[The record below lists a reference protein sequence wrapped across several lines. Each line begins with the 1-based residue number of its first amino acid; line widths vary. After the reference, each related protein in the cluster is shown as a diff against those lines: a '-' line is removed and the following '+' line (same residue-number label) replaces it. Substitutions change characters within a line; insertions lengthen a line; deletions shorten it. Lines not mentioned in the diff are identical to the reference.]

1 MRILLWYWGRRGAGG
16 QLALSLATSL
26 AARPGVA
33 VALSISAQAD
43 LAPSIRALGL
53 PTESV
58 VTYSDAMGFLTG
70 ALRVKRAANG
80 LVRQAQLFRADV
92 VVSVMTHL
100 WTPLVAPRLP
110 EAGIRFVPIVHD
122 AVPHAG
128 DPALF
133 WRWRL
138 RRELAA
144 AERAIALSGPVAA
157 AIRAVRPSLPV
168 RRLPLGAHLPTAT
181 LLPAAGAELAPPA
194 GPPAFLMFGR
204 LLPYKGLD
212 LLRDAFAALR
222 ETHPEARL
230 RVVGAGDPGRL
241 APGLAALPG
250 VQVEP
255 RWVDEAEIPRLLAS
269 AWAVVLPYREASQS
283 GVVPLA
289 AALGVPAVI
298 TPVGALVEQVTDGL
312 DGLVATA
319 PTAPAFA
326 AAMARICDPALRARL
341 AAGATIKGRRLADWD
356 AQAAALLEALGD

>member
-16 QLALSLATSL
+16 QLTLSLATAL

-43 LAPSIRALGL
+43 LAPSLRGLCL

-58 VTYSDAMGFLTG
+58 VTYSDAISFVIGCS
-70 ALRVKRAANG
+70 RVGRAANG
-80 LVRQAQLFRADV
+80 LVRQAQSFRADV

-110 EAGIRFVPIVHD
+110 QAGIRFVPIVHD

-138 RRELAA
+138 GRELAA

-168 RRLPLGAHLPTAT
+168 RRLPLGAHLPAAA
-181 LLPAAGAELAPPA
+181 LLPPGTPPM
-194 GPPAFLMFGR
+194 GPPTGPPEFLMFGR

-222 ETHPEARL
+222 ATHPAARL
-230 RVVGAGDPGRL
+230 RVVGAGDPERL
-241 APGLAALPG
+241 ASGLAALPG

-255 RWVDEAEIPRLLAS
+255 RWVDEAEIPRLLES

-283 GVVPLA
+283 GVIPLA
-289 AALGVPAVI
+289 AALGVPAVV
-298 TPVGALVEQVTDGL
+298 TPVGGLVEQVTDGL
-312 DGLVATA
+312 DGLMASA

-326 AAMARICDPALRARL
+326 AAMAQACDPAVRARL
-341 AAGATIKGRRLADWD
+341 AAGAAIKGRRLADWD
-356 AQAAALLEALGD
+356 AQATALLEALGD